1 MELRKPSA
9 FIDVSQGIHSGENV
23 DSRLEIL
30 KIIHEVRVVC
40 CDEDKRGL
48 DGYYIVPAINFGLFN
63 GYVRKNGVR
72 PASKKDEATIRKA
85 LEGADICHFN
95 FCGFLSARSVD
106 IAHEMGIPCTASL
119 HTQAENYTNH
129 VGLMESLTKENTAF
143 AIARLYERGG
153 IDGIRYVE
161 KSFVKEAIIQ
171 AALTRR
177 DFSPITAN
185 FLAQRYGLKKEMM
198 AYYRFGGGQNWRK
211 VQ

>member
-1 MELRKPSA
+1 MPSTLHQIIQEKGLSLYRLGKLTSIPYSTLHA
-9 FIDVSQGIHSGENV
+9 LSSSQEKLSAC
-23 DSRLEIL
+23 S
-30 KIIHEVRVVC
+30 
-40 CDEDKRGL
+40 
-48 DGYYIVPAINFGLFN
+48 AATLFTM
-63 GYVRKNGVR
+63 
-72 PASKKDEATIRKA
+72 AKA
-85 LEGADICHFN
+85 LDIPMEDFFADGKLHLPKRFAYCFWD
-95 FCGFLSARSVD
+95 VD
-106 IAHEMGIPCTASL
+106 
-119 HTQAENYTNH
+119 
-129 VGLMESLTKENTAF
+129 MESLTKENTAF